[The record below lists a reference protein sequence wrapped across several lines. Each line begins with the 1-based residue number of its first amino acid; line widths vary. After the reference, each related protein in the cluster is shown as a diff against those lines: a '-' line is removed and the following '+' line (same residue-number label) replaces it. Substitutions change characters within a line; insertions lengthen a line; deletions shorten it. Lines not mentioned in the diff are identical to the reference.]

1 MSVRCKVLLGI
12 ELSNFE
18 ITNISDCEQQ
28 EDNDND
34 KYSGELVPIISRTL
48 FDDEPT
54 KFLEKYYPLALK
66 KPVSVPIRNIA
77 ETMGLSITEKE
88 LLSSE
93 LDIFGLV
100 VFEDGNVQDRNKNI
114 VIRNVKRGMIFID
127 PRVYFE
133 RTFGTVNF
141 TIAHEC
147 FHWFRH
153 QPYHALMKMLGSD
166 DELGKIIHCSI
177 GSNVKD
183 TEKWKPIDWMEWQAN
198 GVAPHILMPTKTAKV
213 KITELIKKYQITF
226 DGTDGYRIEEMISEL
241 VDFYGLSKQAVKMRI
256 REMGYSKVDG
266 ALTYVN
272 GQYVTP
278 FTFDAS
284 ALSDNQS
291 FTIAST
297 DLFKAYCLNKD
308 FRKAIDTG
316 KFAYIEGHVCLN
328 DEKYIIYSDGQI
340 KLT

>member
-1 MSVRCKVLLGI
+1 MNFSEKWLSVRCKVLLGI

-48 FDDEPT
+48 FDDEAI

-77 ETMGLSITEKE
+77 GTMGLSITEKE

-93 LDIFGLV
+93 LYIFGLV

-114 VIRNVKRGMIFID
+114 VICNIKRGMIFID
-127 PRVYFE
+127 PRVYFK

-141 TIAHEC
+141 TIAHEY

-153 QPYHALMKMLGSD
+153 QPYHVLMKMLGSD
-166 DELGKIIHCSI
+166 DELGKIIYCSI

-213 KITELIKKYQITF
+213 KITELIK
-226 DGTDGYRIEEMISEL
+226 
-241 VDFYGLSKQAVKMRI
+241 
-256 REMGYSKVDG
+256 
-266 ALTYVN
+266 
-272 GQYVTP
+272 
-278 FTFDAS
+278 
-284 ALSDNQS
+284 
-291 FTIAST
+291 
-297 DLFKAYCLNKD
+297 
-308 FRKAIDTG
+308 
-316 KFAYIEGHVCLN
+316 
-328 DEKYIIYSDGQI
+328 
-340 KLT
+340 